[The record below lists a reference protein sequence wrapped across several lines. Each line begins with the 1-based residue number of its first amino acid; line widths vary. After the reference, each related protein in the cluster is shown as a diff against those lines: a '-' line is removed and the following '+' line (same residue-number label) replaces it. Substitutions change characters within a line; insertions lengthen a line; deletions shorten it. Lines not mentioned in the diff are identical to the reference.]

1 MTLPVFDGHNDT
13 LLRMHQDGGGIDP
26 FLNGRE
32 GHIDL
37 PRARRGGFA
46 GGLFALFVPG
56 ADVAEPPP
64 DLSSY
69 ALPLAPR
76 VDPEQ
81 ARETADA
88 LVGLLGELEATGAL
102 RVVRAAAE
110 LDQVGADGPI
120 SAVLHFEGAEAIT
133 GSGELE
139 RRYEQGLRSL
149 GLVWSRPNA
158 YGEGVPFHFPGNPD
172 TGPGLTPAGR
182 DLVRACNRLGILVD
196 LSHLNLR
203 GFFDVA
209 ALSDAPLVASHSNA
223 HAVCASS
230 RNLTD
235 EQLDAVAE
243 SGGLVGV
250 NFAVSFLRPDGRV
263 DPDTPVAVIA
273 DHVDYLVE
281 RMGLD
286 HVGFGSDFDG
296 ARIPD
301 SLGDAAGLPAML
313 AALGDRGYDDDGL
326 AKLAHGNW
334 LRVLRDT
341 WSA

>member
-1 MTLPVFDGHNDT
+1 M
-13 LLRMHQDGGGIDP
+13 
-26 FLNGRE
+26 
-32 GHIDL
+32 
-37 PRARRGGFA
+37 
-46 GGLFALFVPG
+46 PG
-56 ADVAEPPP
+56 EDVGEPPP
-64 DLSSY
+64 DVSSY
-69 ALPLAPR
+69 ALPLAPP

-88 LVGLLGELEATGAL
+88 LVASLYELEATGAV
-102 RVVRAAAE
+102 RVVRCAAD
-110 LDQVGADGPI
+110 LDRFGVDGPL
-120 SAVLHFEGAEAIT
+120 SAVLHFEGADAI
-133 GSGELE
+133 SGPDELD

-158 YGEGVPFHFPGNPD
+158 YGEGVPFRFPGDPD
-172 TGPGLTPAGR
+172 TGPGLTPSGR
-182 DLVRACNRLGILVD
+182 DLVRACNRLGILID

-209 ALSDAPLVASHSNA
+209 ALSEAPLVASHSNA

-301 SLGDAAGLPAML
+301 SLADAAGLPVL
-313 AALGDRGYDDDGL
+313 IAALRDRGYDDDGL

-341 WSA
+341 WSG